1 MNRPFHRRTAAAVAV
16 GAVSL
21 PALLL
26 AASPAHAASA
36 SIEPPTSEMPWCDEV
51 ERAEDISVF
60 LEGVPEEVTAPEEWQ
75 EYTYQVHNG
84 TDEPI
89 GPIYTRTTAWYNSN
103 DGVDEP
109 YPFNLQWWVDDEW
122 REVPWESDSYDG
134 HFGEIAELAP
144 GETGEAQIRTRGHLN
159 RPGWVDVTVSARFH
173 GAEGSEDHYTCYTA
187 ERAEQWALIVADEE
201 PEPTDPEPSEPGEPS
216 PEPNAPQPQT
226 GSDGDADDDREL
238 AATGGSSALPV
249 AAAVGGVVLVA
260 GVGAVVLAR
269 RSRTTA

>member
-1 MNRPFHRRTAAAVAV
+1 MAV
-16 GAVSL
+16 GAISL

-26 AASPAHAASA
+26 AAAPAYAAGVP
-36 SIEPPTSEMPWCDEV
+36 IEPVSDEMGWCDEV
-51 ERAEDISVF
+51 ESAEGVSVF
-60 LEGVPEEVTAPEEWQ
+60 LLDVPEEVTEPEEWQ

-109 YPFNLQWWVDDEW
+109 FPFNLQWSVDGEW
-122 REVPWESDSYDG
+122 WEVPWESDAYDG
-134 HFGEIAELAP
+134 HFGQIGELAP
-144 GETGEAQIRTRGHLN
+144 GESGEAQIRTRAHQN
-159 RPGWVDVTVSARFH
+159 RPGWVDVTVSARFY
-173 GAEGSEDHYTCYTA
+173 GAEGGEDEYTCYTS
-187 ERAEQWALIVADEE
+187 ERAEQWPLIVAGEEPAPEPTE
-201 PEPTDPEPSEPGEPS
+201 PEPSQPA
-216 PEPNAPQPQT
+216 EPNAPAPQT
-226 GSDGDADDDREL
+226 GTDDEDADDDREL

-249 AAAVGGVVLVA
+249 AAAVGGVALVA